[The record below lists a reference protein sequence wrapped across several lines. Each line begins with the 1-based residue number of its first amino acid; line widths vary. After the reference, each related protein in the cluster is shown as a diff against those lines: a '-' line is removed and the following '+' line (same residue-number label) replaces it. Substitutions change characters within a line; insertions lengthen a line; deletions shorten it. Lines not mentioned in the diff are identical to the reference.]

1 MSRLNFKK
9 EGEEHNFWQNYTDL
23 MSGFLIVFIIA
34 SLTAYTTYRIYVN
47 KFERLGVSEANIK
60 DIIIDAELYRKIKE
74 FQEAQKN
81 LNTEYFKY
89 NSEYGR
95 FECSIDVQFTANDFS
110 NIQEEYQAPLIEA
123 GKQLDSIIT
132 RFSEST
138 GVKFK
143 VIVEGRLANNL
154 EDGGIH
160 WVTPENTAEWN
171 RGMENSYKRART
183 VVELWRKANIMEN
196 LMIVDN
202 SKFSNEDQKTDSD
215 YAGELFIAGAGF
227 GGQHRY
233 KCSQQDPKG
242 EDRNKTFVIQIIPY
256 INF

>member
-1 MSRLNFKK
+1 MSRFSFKK
-9 EGEEHNFWQNYTDL
+9 DGEEHNFWQNYTDL

-34 SLTAYTTYRIYVN
+34 SLAAYSTYRIYVN

-60 DIIIDAELYRKIKE
+60 DIIIDAELYRKIKD

-89 NSEYGR
+89 NAEYGR
-95 FECSIDVQFTANDFS
+95 FECTIDVQFTANDFS
-110 NIQEEYQAPLIEA
+110 NIQEEYKAPLISA

-132 RFSEST
+132 LFSNSS

-154 EDGGIH
+154 QDGGTK
-160 WVTPENTAEWN
+160 WVTPENMVEWN

-183 VVELWRKANIMEN
+183 VVELWRHENIMKN
-196 LMIVDN
+196 LLIVDN
-202 SKFSNEDQKTDSD
+202 TKVGTSSIESD
-215 YAGELFIAGAGF
+215 YSGELFIAGAGF

-233 KCSQQDPKG
+233 KCTTEDPKG

>member
-1 MSRLNFKK
+1 MSRLNLKK
-9 EGEEHNFWQNYTDL
+9 DGEQHNFWQNYTDL

-47 KFERLGVSEANIK
+47 KFEELGVNEANIK
-60 DIIIDAELYRKIKE
+60 DIIIDAELYRKIKN
-74 FQEAQKN
+74 FQEAQEK
-81 LNTEYFKY
+81 LSSQYFSY

-95 FECSIDVQFTANDFS
+95 FECTIDVQFTANDF
-110 NIQEEYQAPLIEA
+110 NTIQDEYREPLIEA

-132 RFSEST
+132 QFSDTT

-154 EDGGIH
+154 KEGQKWI
-160 WVTPENTAEWN
+160 TPNDKEEWN

-183 VVELWRKANIMEN
+183 VVELWRNAGIMKD

-202 SKFSNEDQKTDSD
+202 SKYVTNQDHLDSNYS
-215 YAGELFIAGAGF
+215 GELFIAGAGF
-227 GGQHRY
+227 GGQHRH
-233 KCSQQDPKG
+233 KCSKQDPAG
-242 EDRNKTFVIQIIPY
+242 EDKNKTFVIQIIPY